1 MGVEAVTLRRL
12 ADLAASTQH
21 VNLILVG
28 DAPVDDRPLDDLHV
42 DSRTVTPGSVFVAV
56 RGDQRDGH
64 DLVADAVAAGA
75 IAVVVE
81 HPVPVEVSQLVV
93 TDTRRLLGP
102 LAAEVHGHPGRRMT
116 MVGITG
122 TNGKTTVSY
131 LLAAMVAAA
140 GRAPGVIGTIGASID
155 GEPLP
160 IGFTTPEAPELQR
173 LLRRMADAGVE
184 VVAMEVSSHALA
196 LGRVDALR
204 FAVAAFTNLS
214 QDHLDFHG
222 DLERYFAA
230 KARLFEPARSAAAV
244 VAVDDAWGRRL
255 AAEITIPVTTVGFA
269 GDADLGV
276 DHLELTAAGG
286 RMAVRAGGAGFE
298 VPLPLAGR
306 FNAVN
311 TLVAIGCAAAIGIS
325 GDAIGRGLATMGP
338 VSGRFER
345 VECGQ
350 DFTVVVDFAHTPEAI
365 GTMVAAARG
374 LTAGRVI
381 AVAGAGGNR
390 DRAKRPLMGRAL
402 AAADLAVITS
412 DNPRHEDPD
421 AIIAEV
427 TAELDATATSAVRVE
442 PDRRRAIAAAV
453 AAAGA
458 GDVVLIL
465 GKGHETGQDT
475 AGVVTPFD
483 DRVVAAEELT
493 RRLGT
498 ERA

>member
-12 ADLAASTQH
+12 ADLAAGTQQ
-21 VNLILVG
+21 VKLVG
-28 DAPVDDRPLDDLHV
+28 DDPVDDLPVDDLHA

-56 RGDQRDGH
+56 RGASRDGH
-64 DLVADAVAAGA
+64 HLVAEAVAAGA
-75 IAVVVE
+75 TAVVVE
-81 HPVPVEVSQLVV
+81 HPVAVEVPQLVV

-102 LAAEVHGHPGRRMT
+102 LAAEVHGHPGDRMT

-131 LLAAMVAAA
+131 LLAAMAAAA

-184 VVAMEVSSHALA
+184 VVAMEVSSHALE
-196 LGRVDALR
+196 LGRVDAVH

-255 AAEITIPVTTVGFA
+255 AAGITIPVTTVGFA
-269 GDADLGV
+269 ADADLVV
-276 DHLELTAAGG
+276 DDLELTLTGG
-286 RMAVRAGGAGFE
+286 RMAVRAGADGFE

-325 GDAIGRGLATMGP
+325 GDAIGRGLATMDP
-338 VSGRFER
+338 VPGRFER

-412 DNPRHEDPD
+412 DNPRREDPE

-427 TAELDATATSAVRVE
+427 TAELDASDSVLVE

-453 AAAGA
+453 AAAGT

-483 DRVVAAEELT
+483 DRVVAAEELA